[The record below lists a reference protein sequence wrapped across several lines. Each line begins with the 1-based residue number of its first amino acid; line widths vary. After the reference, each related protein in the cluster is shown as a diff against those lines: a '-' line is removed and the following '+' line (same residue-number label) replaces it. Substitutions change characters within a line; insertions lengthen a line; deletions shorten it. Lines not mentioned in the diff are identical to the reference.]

1 MRLSRLNDRGVREFR
16 QLLESARQGT
26 VLETPLNIISDAEF
40 IEEIPGGAEFE
51 VAKFGTRGGLA
62 LTVDS
67 LLSETRLIDD
77 INDIGLWAWLAAVF
91 FDSICPIGSDGKRH
105 PGKDYRYIPTTNW
118 RDFYRHLVRGP
129 VRIHRI
135 FSDEPNSAAIVL
147 CQRPNAPGDFVE
159 QLASRQERI
168 TNPAIIDAANRLYYD
183 SETGKPKRGAGANWR
198 KPGTL
203 RRFGDLLDQLD
214 LTYDLYSMSADDLVQ
229 LLPKEFSTYLCE
241 SRSH

>member
-1 MRLSRLNDRGVREFR
+1 MKLSRFNERGVREFR
-16 QLLESARQGT
+16 QLLEYARQGKL
-26 VLETPLNIISDAEF
+26 LETPLSIVSDPEC
-40 IEEIPGGAEFE
+40 IEEISGGDEFD
-51 VAKFGTRGGLA
+51 VANFGTRGGLA
-62 LTVDS
+62 LSVDS
-67 LLSETRLIDD
+67 LLSEVQIPND
-77 INDIGLWAWLAAVF
+77 INDTGLWAWLAAVF
-91 FDSICPIGSDGKRH
+91 FDSVCPADGDGKRH
-105 PGKDYRYIPTTNW
+105 PGRDYRYIPTTNW

-147 CQRPNAPGDFVE
+147 CQRPNVPGDFVE

-183 SETGKPKRGAGANWR
+183 SEMGKPKRGASPNWR

-214 LTYDLYSMSADDLVQ
+214 LTYDLYSMSADDLIG
-229 LLPKEFSTYLCE
+229 LLPMEFSFYIE
-241 SRSH
+241 